1 MPTYVCQIDVHG
13 GQVENPQRLVSI
25 WSEIQEEI
33 EQLGAT
39 VLDTYTILGEYD
51 FLLIFEVDGENQ
63 AFQVTQVIERNGLDT
78 ATMQAFP
85 IDRIGELV
93 DDV

>member
-39 VLDTYTILGEYD
+39 VLDTYTILGGYD